1 MKDCYICTD
10 YGYKINRDGYTLC
23 KQHYKEVRDLEQQ
36 KDKLLV
42 LYSEDFGYSKLW
54 EDICDSL
61 GVDYNKADKVTISY
75 NKVIINK

>member
-1 MKDCYICTD
+1 ME
-10 YGYKINRDGYTLC
+10 NN
-23 KQHYKEVRDLEQQ
+23 
-36 KDKLLV
+36 KLLD

-61 GVDYNKADKVTISY
+61 GVDYKKADKVTISY